1 MKRLPNLIITSG
13 DPAGIGLDLCVMLAF
28 KKFQANITIIGNKDA
43 ILSRARQLKKDIK
56 ISTTLGSHLGNG
68 ELKIINLDYKNPV
81 VAGQLDKNNSLQQL
95 KGLKN
100 SIELCLSKKF
110 DALITL
116 PIHKK
121 ILSTKKIKFTGHTE
135 YIADA
140 CGIKGNEVML
150 LSSKKINVALATTHI
165 SLENVP
171 SKITQKGLCN
181 TISILHN
188 DLEKKFKITCPKI
201 TVTGLNPHSG
211 EDGEFGDEEITTIRP
226 AIKKMKGLGISLNGP
241 IPADT
246 AFTPKIMR
254 NTDCYLTM
262 YHDQGLAPFKA
273 LAFGKGVNVTL
284 GLPIIR
290 TSVDHG
296 TGLGIAGSNNV
307 DPTSFFESVKLAII
321 LAKNQY

>member
-28 KKFQANITIIGNKDA
+28 KKFLANITIIGNKDA
-43 ILSRARQLKKDIK
+43 ILSRARQLKKNIE
-56 ISTTLGSHLGNG
+56 ISTKLGSHLGNG

-81 VAGQLDKNNSLQQL
+81 VPGQLDKKNSLQQL
-95 KGLKN
+95 KGLN
-100 SIELCLSKKF
+100 HSIELCLSKKF

-121 ILSTKKIKFTGHTE
+121 ILSTKEIKFTGHTE
-135 YIADA
+135 YISNA
-140 CGIKGNEVML
+140 CGNKGNEVML
-150 LSSKKINVALATTHI
+150 LSNKKLNVALATTHI
-165 SLENVP
+165 SLKDVP
-171 SKITQKGLCN
+171 SKITQKSLCN
-181 TISILHN
+181 TISILHD
-188 DLEKKFKITCPKI
+188 DLEKKFKIIDPKI

-211 EDGEFGDEEITTIRP
+211 EDGEFGNEEVRTISP
-226 AIKKMKGLGISLNGP
+226 AIRKMQDLGISLSGP

-246 AFTPKIMR
+246 AFTPRIMR
-254 NTDCYLTM
+254 KTDCYLTM

-273 LAFGKGVNVTL
+273 LTFGKGVNVTL

-296 TGLGIAGSNNV
+296 TGLDIAGSNNI
-307 DPTSFFESVKLAII
+307 DPSSFFESIKLAIS